1 MRRLKQ
7 HLCGFLIIVF
17 MCLICGCATEEMT
30 ELEEADVSE
39 GSGSEEKEQEAQ
51 ENTKEKI
58 EEIYVY
64 VCGAVNAPGVYR
76 LPAGS
81 RVYEAI
87 EAAGG
92 MNESAAAEAL
102 NQAERLSDGQQVYMP
117 GRAETAGPT
126 AGSAAGGAGMQEDG
140 KVNLNS
146 AGKEELMTLSGI
158 GEVKAESIIRYR
170 EEHGRFQSVEELKQ
184 IEGIKEGLFNR
195 IKDKVRI

>member
-1 MRRLKQ
+1 MRRLRR
-7 HLCGFLIIVF
+7 HLCSFFIIVF
-17 MCLICGCATEEMT
+17 MCLICGCAKEEMT
-30 ELEEADVSE
+30 KLKEADIPE
-39 GSGSEEKEQEAQ
+39 DSGSEENEQKAQ
-51 ENTKEKI
+51 ENIKEKT

-117 GRAETAGPT
+117 GRDENADPT
-126 AGSAAGGAGMQEDG
+126 AGMQEDERI
-140 KVNLNS
+140 NLNT
-146 AGKEELMTLSGI
+146 AGREELMTLSGI

-170 EEHGRFQSVEELKQ
+170 EEHGRFQSIEELKQ
-184 IEGIKEGLFNR
+184 IDGIKEGLFNR

>member
-1 MRRLKQ
+1 M
-7 HLCGFLIIVF
+7 
-17 MCLICGCATEEMT
+17 
-30 ELEEADVSE
+30 
-39 GSGSEEKEQEAQ
+39 
-51 ENTKEKI
+51 
-58 EEIYVY
+58 
-64 VCGAVNAPGVYR
+64 
-76 LPAGS
+76 
-81 RVYEAI
+81 
-87 EAAGG
+87 
-92 MNESAAAEAL
+92 
-102 NQAERLSDGQQVYMP
+102 NQAERLSDGQQVYLP

-126 AGSAAGGAGMQEDG
+126 AGSAAGEAGMQEDG